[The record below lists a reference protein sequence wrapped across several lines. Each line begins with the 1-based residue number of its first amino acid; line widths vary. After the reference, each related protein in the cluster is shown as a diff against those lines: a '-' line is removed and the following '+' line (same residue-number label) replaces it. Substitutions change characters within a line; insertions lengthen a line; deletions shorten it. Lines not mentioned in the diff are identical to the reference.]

1 MNALGKE
8 LGLNAEAV
16 TRLHGVGGGGD
27 DNSVDG
33 DGVLEEVSEGV
44 RSRNKT
50 Q

>member
-16 TRLHGVGGGGD
+16 TRLHGVAGGD

-44 RSRNKT
+44 RSRNKI